1 MREIPEELAAQPD
14 RLRWNARYAIGLGA
28 MLDPRPLALRTLSLR
43 LPGGPVA
50 GPACG
55 PQGRALLA

>member
-1 MREIPEELAAQPD
+1 MREIPGELAAHPD

-28 MLDPRPLALRTLSLR
+28 MLDPRPLALRALSLR
-43 LPGGPVA
+43 LLGGPVA

-55 PQGRALLA
+55 P